1 MQMTIEKVKIIKA
14 VITTLIVVLLINAV
28 FESIIFKKQGEFY
41 VQHEIIVKAIRDY
54 VASHDSE
61 PNNLKDLSLSQFSDS
76 IKYYPQAW
84 SKAGQILL
92 QSQFL
97 NFFYFVTFGD
107 ESTAI
112 LRSYRIH
119 ERDSSGEVI
128 TKNALKSNYDLKT
141 RYLLDCYPLLS
152 LLFLVFALIATWFI
166 ENYINKKR
174 RQEKE

>member
-28 FESIIFKKQGEFY
+28 FESIILQKQGEFY

-54 VASHDSE
+54 VASHDNE

-97 NFFYFVTFGD
+97 NFYFVTFGD

-119 ERDSSGEVI
+119 ERDSSGEETV
-128 TKNALKSNYDLKT
+128 KNALKSNYDSKT
-141 RYLLDCYPLLS
+141 GYLLEFYPLLS

-174 RQEKE
+174 RQEKGK